1 MLDKEA
7 QEKMTQVHQAKEAMD
22 EFVLS
27 CMLDEGLAIEEIAK
41 LRDAY
46 IRFYRE
52 MHKAERKFKKSQRGT
67 QEEWM
72 TMWKGQKDEDA

>member
-7 QEKMTQVHQAKEAMD
+7 QEKMTQVHEAKEAMD

-27 CMLDEGLAIEEIAK
+27 CMLDEGLPIEEIAK

-67 QEEWM
+67 EADWLA
-72 TMWKGQKDEDA
+72 MWKEQTND

>member
-7 QEKMTQVHQAKEAMD
+7 QEKMTQVHEAKEAMD

-27 CMLDEGLAIEEIAK
+27 CMLDEGLPIEEIAK

-52 MHKAERKFKKSQRGT
+52 MHKAERKFKKSQQGT
-67 QEEWM
+67 EADWLA
-72 TMWKGQKDEDA
+72 MWKEQTND

>member
-7 QEKMTQVHQAKEAMD
+7 QEKMTQVHEAKETMD

-27 CMLDEGLAIEEIAK
+27 CMLDEGLPIEEIAK

-52 MHKAERKFKKSQRGT
+52 MHKAERKFKKSQRGS
-67 QEEWM
+67 EADWLA
-72 TMWKGQKDEDA
+72 MWKEQTND